1 LAPHESSR
9 LFIGLG
15 VFLAC
20 CGGVVAG
27 VGSLIG

>member
-15 VFLAC
+15 VLLDY
-20 CGGVVAG
+20 CGGVAG
-27 VGSLIG
+27 VGSLMG